1 MQGIIGWFVRNSKA
15 ANLLMIMIIIGGA
28 FGIGHIGREV
38 FPAISPGIVQVEIR
52 YPGAGPAEV
61 EQQVTQRVEQAI
73 SDVKGIKEVN
83 SWSARSHSSVQVE
96 AMDGYD
102 QLRLLNDIKAQVDSV
117 NTFPSDIERPVVALQ
132 EWEQQMMMIAIGGP
146 VSPAQLKETALDLR
160 DQLILQ
166 PGVRRVDVWGDRA
179 DEVSIEVSEVDL
191 RRYNLTF
198 DDVANAVR
206 RSSIDLPAGLVR
218 SDRGDIQVQT
228 RGQAYTAHDFASI
241 PLVSRVDGTQLLL
254 GDVADI
260 EDGFEEEQGVI
271 RFNGQPAMNLRV
283 MQGEPLDVVAT
294 AEHIREFMKEAREQL
309 PPGMEFEI
317 WFDFSDAYEGRMN
330 LLLGNALGGLALVF
344 VLLMLFLR
352 PALAIWVTI
361 GIATAFMG
369 ALWLLPVTGVTL
381 NMLSLFAFLLI
392 LGIVVD
398 DAIIVGEAVHAA
410 HDRGITG
417 LAAAV
422 DGVKTVSAPVL
433 FAVISTMVFF
443 VPMLFLP
450 GYTAEMMLPLPV
462 VVLLA
467 LSFSLIESLLILPAH
482 LVNLKPEKKARS
494 SAGLKLQRLRGKF
507 AGAMK
512 VASDKYYMPLLQKSL
527 SNSRAT
533 VMVFVMSL
541 LLSFAVFTGGYIGFA
556 FEPKVPSDI
565 LELDTTMAPGESFEE
580 SKRVMEQFERA
591 GEKLAEDEEMLALN
605 GGKPFFENTMVFL
618 WRGDI
623 HVLLQLTDGEER
635 DVTSEQLALRWR
647 EYIGELPASV
657 EEMNISS
664 TINDGGTGMS
674 LNLSTASGNMDE
686 LRRAADAVK
695 EAMDNYAGVYDV
707 RDNLVSARKDIEIQL
722 KPHATNLGV
731 SLSDVATQVRQ
742 GFYGEEVQ
750 RIPRGRE
757 DVRVMVRYPEE
768 ERASEEQMDRIRIRT
783 SEGEVPFSAVADA
796 VYVPGYTT
804 IRRHDRERAVRITAE
819 LTPGATNA
827 QEILKQLREKN
838 VPEWEKQFPGFSL
851 QTTGGMQEEQEFNSA
866 IIAFFALSLFTIYA
880 LLAIAFRSYS
890 QPLLI
895 LTAVPFGFFGALLG
909 HLLLGYDIS
918 IMSMLGFLA
927 ASGVVVN
934 DNLVLM
940 DRINQLRAE
949 GMAVMDAVVQAGH
962 DRFRPIILTSLTTF
976 IGLVPIMFERSI
988 QAQFLIPTV
997 ISLAFG
1003 VLCATFVTLILV
1015 PNLYKVIEVLRIK
1028 VKGNKGDGEELPV
1041 TLEKA

>member
-15 ANLLMIMIIIGGA
+15 ANLLMIMIIIGGL
-28 FGIGHIGREV
+28 FGILHIGREV
-38 FPAISPGIVQVEIR
+38 FPTINPGIVRVEIS
-52 YPGAGPAEV
+52 YPGAGPKEV
-61 EQQVTQRVEQAI
+61 EQQVTLRVEQAI
-73 SDVKGIKEVN
+73 ADVKGIKEVN
-83 SWSARSHSSVQVE
+83 SRSMRSHSSVQVQ
-96 AMDGYD
+96 AVDGYD
-102 QLRLLNDIKAQVDSV
+102 ELRLLNDIKVQVDSI
-117 NTFPSDIERPVVALQ
+117 NTFPADIERPVISLA
-132 EWEQQMMMIAIGGP
+132 EWSAQMMHIAIGGP
-146 VSPAQLKETALDLR
+146 VSPRQLKDTALDLR
-160 DQLILQ
+160 DKLLLI
-166 PGVRRVDVWGDRA
+166 PGVRQIEVWGDRA
-179 DEVSIEVSEVDL
+179 DEVSIEVSELDL
-191 RRYNLTF
+191 RRYNLSF

-206 RSSIDLPAGLVR
+206 RSSLDLPAGMVR

-228 RGQAYTAHDFASI
+228 RGQAYTAADFARI
-241 PLVSRVDGTQLLL
+241 PLISRADGTQLLL

-260 EDGFEEEQGVI
+260 EDGFEEEGSVI
-271 RFNGQPAMNLRV
+271 RFNGKPAMNLRV

-294 AEHIREFMKEAREQL
+294 ADAIKEFMAEAREQL

-317 WFDFSDAYEGRMN
+317 WFDFSEAYEGRMN
-330 LLLGNALGGLALVF
+330 LLLGNALGGLVLVF

-352 PALAIWVTI
+352 PLLAVWVTI

-369 ALWLLPVTGVTL
+369 AFWLLPVTGVTL

-410 HDRGITG
+410 HDRGVTG
-417 LAAAV
+417 LAAAEE
-422 DGVKTVSAPVL
+422 GVKQVSSPVI
-433 FAVISTMVFF
+433 FAVVSTMVFF

-450 GYTAEMMLPLPV
+450 GYTSQMMLPLPV

-482 LVNLKPEKKARS
+482 LVNMKPEKKATS
-494 SAGLKLQRLRGKF
+494 GLGLKLQKLRAKF
-507 AGAMK
+507 AGGMT
-512 VASDKYYMPLLQKSL
+512 VASEKYYMPLLEKSL
-527 SNSRAT
+527 GNSRVT
-533 VMVFVMSL
+533 VMVFLMSL
-541 LLSFAVFTGGYIGFA
+541 LLSFAVFKGGYIGSA
-556 FEPKVPSDI
+556 FSPKVPSDL
-565 LELDTTMAPGESFEE
+565 LELNTVMAPGESFEE

-591 GEKLAEDEEMLALN
+591 GEKLAEDPEMLEIN
-605 GGKPFFENTMVFL
+605 DGEPFVKNTMVFL
-618 WRGDI
+618 WRGNI
-623 HVLLQLTDGEER
+623 YVILQLTEGELR

-657 EEMNISS
+657 EEMNITA
-664 TINDGGTGMS
+664 TINEDNGGMS
-674 LNLSTASGNMDE
+674 LNLSTASGDMDE
-686 LRRAADAVK
+686 LREAADAVK
-695 EAMDNYAGVYDV
+695 KALDGYAGVYDV
-707 RDNLVSARKDIEIQL
+707 RDNLVSARRDIEIQL
-722 KPHATNLGV
+722 KPHATNMGIGLA
-731 SLSDVATQVRQ
+731 DVAKQVRQ

-783 SEGEVPFSAVADA
+783 SEGEIPFSAVADA

-804 IRRHDRERAVRITAE
+804 IRRHDRERTVRVTAE
-819 LTPGATNA
+819 LTPGAA
-827 QEILKQLREKN
+827 SAHEILQQLRENN

-851 QTTGGMQEEQEFNSA
+851 KTGGEMQEEEEFSGA
-866 IIAFFALSLFTIYA
+866 IIAFFVLSLFTIYA

-909 HLLLGYDIS
+909 HLLMGHDIS

-927 ASGVVVN
+927 AAGVVVN

-949 GMAVMDAVVQAGH
+949 GMAVMDSVVQAAR

-988 QAQFLIPTV
+988 QAQFLIPMV

-1003 VLCATFVTLILV
+1003 VLCATAVTLILV
-1015 PNLYKVIEVLRIK
+1015 PNLYKVIEVLRMK
-1028 VKGNKGDGEELPV
+1028 VRGRRGLEKELPV
-1041 TLEKA
+1041 SMEKA

>member
-15 ANLLMIMIIIGGA
+15 ANLLMIMILIGGI
-28 FGIGHIGREV
+28 FGIFHIGREV
-38 FPAISPGIVQVEIR
+38 FPAINPGIVRVEIS
-52 YPGAGPAEV
+52 YPGAGPREV
-61 EQQVTQRVEQAI
+61 EQQVTLRVEQAI
-73 SDVKGIKEVN
+73 ADVKGIKEVN
-83 SWSARSHSSVQVE
+83 SSSMRSHSSVRVQAV
-96 AMDGYD
+96 DGYD
-102 QLRLLNDIKAQVDSV
+102 ELRLLNDIKVQVDSI
-117 NTFPSDIERPVVALQ
+117 NTFPADIERPVVSLD
-132 EWEQQMMMIAIGGP
+132 EWAPQMMHIAIGGP
-146 VSPAQLKETALDLR
+146 VSPRQLKDTALDLR
-160 DQLILQ
+160 DKLLLI
-166 PGVRRVDVWGDRA
+166 PGVRQVDVWGDRA
-179 DEVSIEVSEVDL
+179 DEVSIEVSELDL
-191 RRYNLTF
+191 RRYNLSF
-198 DDVANAVR
+198 DDVASAVR
-206 RSSIDLPAGLVR
+206 RSSLDLPAGMVR

-228 RGQAYTAHDFASI
+228 RGQAYTADDFARI
-241 PLVSRVDGTQLLL
+241 PLISRADGTQLLL

-260 EDGFEEEQGVI
+260 EDGFEEEGSII
-271 RFNGQPAMNLRV
+271 RFNGKPAMNLRV

-294 AEHIREFMKEAREQL
+294 AESIKQFMAGAREQL

-317 WFDFSDAYEGRMN
+317 WFDFSKAYEGRMN
-330 LLLGNALGGLALVF
+330 LLAGNALGGLVLVF

-352 PALAIWVTI
+352 PALAVWVTI

-369 ALWLLPVTGVTL
+369 AFWLLPVTGVTL

-410 HDRGITG
+410 HDRGVTG
-417 LAAAV
+417 LAAAQE
-422 DGVKTVSAPVL
+422 GVKQVSSPVI
-433 FAVISTMVFF
+433 FAVVSTMVFF

-450 GYTAEMMLPLPV
+450 GYTSQMMLPLPV

-482 LVNLKPEKKARS
+482 LVNLKPEKKATS
-494 SAGLKLQRLRGKF
+494 GLGLKLQKLRAKF
-507 AGAMK
+507 AGGMAI
-512 VASDKYYMPLLQKSL
+512 ASEKYYMPLLEKSL
-527 SNSRAT
+527 GNSRTT
-533 VMVFVMSL
+533 VMIFLMSL
-541 LLSFAVFTGGYIGFA
+541 LLSFAVFKGGYIGSA
-556 FEPKVPSDI
+556 FSPKVPSDL
-565 LELDTTMAPGESFEE
+565 LELNTVMAPGESFEE

-591 GEKLAEDEEMLALN
+591 GEKLAQDEEMLDMN
-605 GGKPFFENTMVFL
+605 GGVSFVKNTMVFL
-618 WRGDI
+618 WRGNI
-623 HVLLQLTDGEER
+623 YVILQLTEGELR

-657 EEMNISS
+657 EEMNISA
-664 TINDGGTGMS
+664 TINEDNGGMS
-674 LNLSTASGNMDE
+674 LNLSTASGDMDE
-686 LRRAADAVK
+686 LREAADVVK
-695 EAMDNYAGVYDV
+695 KALDGYAGVYDV
-707 RDNLVSARKDIEIQL
+707 RDNLVSARRDIEIQL
-722 KPHATNLGV
+722 KPHATNLGIG
-731 SLSDVATQVRQ
+731 LADVAKQVRQ

-783 SEGEVPFSAVADA
+783 SEGEIPFSAVADA

-804 IRRHDRERAVRITAE
+804 IRRHDRERTVRVTAE
-819 LTPGATNA
+819 LTPGAA
-827 QEILKQLREKN
+827 SAHEILQQLRENN

-851 QTTGGMQEEQEFNSA
+851 KTGGEMQEEEEFSGA
-866 IIAFFALSLFTIYA
+866 IIAFFVLSLFTIYA

-909 HLLLGYDIS
+909 HLLMGHDIS

-927 ASGVVVN
+927 AAGVVVN

-949 GMAVMDAVVQAGH
+949 GMAVMDAVVQAGR

-988 QAQFLIPTV
+988 QAQFLIPMV

-1003 VLCATFVTLILV
+1003 VLCATAVTLILV
-1015 PNLYKVIEVLRIK
+1015 PNLYKVIEVLRMKIR
-1028 VKGNKGDGEELPV
+1028 GRRGLEEELPV
-1041 TLEKA
+1041 SMERA